1 MPKFDWKAPIRPWVK
16 SNPNNSDASRG
27 RSPHAYDKRY
37 HSTRWKRTRA
47 IVLQHSPLC
56 SACHDAGRVTPARVV
71 DHITPVRRGGAF
83 YDLDNLQPMCDACH
97 NSKSGKESHGLDI
110 SQGDRGS
117 RNKKGNKQKTI
128 ESKYTPYVEF
138 FKGES

>member
-83 YDLDNLQPMCDACH
+83 YDLENLQPMCDTCH
-97 NSKSGKESHGLDI
+97 NRKSGQESHQTTAFDGGRGRKNLNPEKTKNVESFSSHFGRI
-110 SQGDRGS
+110 SD
-117 RNKKGNKQKTI
+117 
-128 ESKYTPYVEF
+128 
-138 FKGES
+138 GE